1 MKTIEKTMIAI
12 ALMAM
17 TGTSY
22 AEGEGGVEASVGAD
36 VVSSY
41 IWRGGKL
48 DGAAIQPSLSVDYKG
63 LSLGAWGSASIVG
76 SGYKEIDFT
85 LSYAVGGLTAMV
97 TDYWCADDD
106 TKYFEYSADST
117 VHTYEAGLTYDFGFL
132 SIGWYTNFYGAMGTK
147 ANGDDAYSSYF
158 EVAAP
163 FKLGGLDWQ
172 AAAGVTP
179 WENDFYGAE
188 GFALINLSL
197 SATKEIEFEKFTLP
211 VFAQITAN
219 PTANRMYFL
228 VGLSF

>member
-1 MKTIEKTMIAI
+1 MIAI

-97 TDYWCADDD
+97 TDYWCADDRPHLRGRSD
-106 TKYFEYSADST
+106 IRFRIPVNRV
-117 VHTYEAGLTYDFGFL
+117 VHKLL
-132 SIGWYTNFYGAMGTK
+132 RR
-147 ANGDDAYSSYF
+147 NGHQSKRRRRLLF
-158 EVAAP
+158 V
-163 FKLGGLDWQ
+163 L
-172 AAAGVTP
+172 
-179 WENDFYGAE
+179 
-188 GFALINLSL
+188 
-197 SATKEIEFEKFTLP
+197 
-211 VFAQITAN
+211 
-219 PTANRMYFL
+219 
-228 VGLSF
+228 